1 MKLERDQVS
10 FFIGYLSI
18 VVFWPRINFQ
28 PYSILVIWFPTLIC
42 YQDRTRSGGWYP
54 YGKSFAIRILGV
66 GIGLVWKH
74 TDNPKMQDYNYRGNL
89 S

>member
-1 MKLERDQVS
+1 MKLEKDQIS

-18 VVFWPRINFQ
+18 VIFWPRINFQ
-28 PYSILVIWFPTLIC
+28 PYSILGFWFPTTIC
-42 YQDRTRSGGWYP
+42 YQDKTFKGDWYP

-74 TDNPKMQDYNYRGNL
+74 TDNPKMQDYDYQKG
-89 S
+89 